1 MDCPPHATVGMF
13 SSFVTQ
19 YWFSSEAKDVWS
31 DVATLQAWLD
41 VEAALAAAQAE
52 IGLVPETAAATIA
65 SKADAKFFD
74 TEALGREIAFAQ
86 HPLVPVLHQFELLCG
101 EPAAGYLHLGATTQN
116 IFDTAAAL
124 QMRYTH
130 LQVARDLR
138 DAITALADLAETHRD
153 TPMAGRTHGQH
164 ALPMTL
170 GFKIAGWLGELGRDL
185 ERLDAR
191 LGPSFPAC
199 MGGAIGTFAAMG
211 GKGRAVESLLARRL
225 GLLPAGL
232 PSRASFDRAADYIT
246 ALGLLS
252 GTAQKIAQDIVFLQR
267 TEVGEMSEAFHIGK
281 VGSSTMAQ
289 KRNPSTALLLV
300 SLARML
306 RGRVPLALEA
316 MARMDEGDSS
326 ATNVTDTLLPEL
338 GILAAS
344 IAQTLARLVC
354 GLVAHPE
361 AMRRNLA
368 ATQGLIN
375 AEAVMMEL
383 TKVMGR
389 HQAHKLLYEAAQR
402 SQTEG
407 TPFLASIMAHPL
419 AGTHPSP
426 PDLAAALAPGVYVG
440 DSGALTDEAVS
451 RARRLA

>member
-1 MDCPPHATVGMF
+1 MF
-13 SSFVTQ
+13 NSFVTR
-19 YWFSSEAKDVWS
+19 YWFSSEARSVWS
-31 DVATLQAWLD
+31 DGATLQAWLD
-41 VEAALAAAQAE
+41 VEAALASAQAE
-52 IGLVPETAAATIA
+52 IGLIPATAAATIA

-74 TEALGREIAFAQ
+74 TEALAHEIAFAQ
-86 HPLVPVLHQFELLCG
+86 HPLVPVLHQFESLCG
-101 EPAAGYLHLGATTQN
+101 EPHAGYLHFGATTQN
-116 IFDTAAAL
+116 IFDTATAL
-124 QMRYTH
+124 QVRRTH
-130 LQVARDLR
+130 ALLTRDLR
-138 DAITALADLAETHRD
+138 DAMASLAQLATAHRE

-170 GFKIAGWLGELGRDL
+170 GFKIAGWLEELARDL
-185 ERLDAR
+185 ERLEAR
-191 LGPSFPAC
+191 LAPSFPAC

-211 GKGRAVESLLARRL
+211 GQGREVEALLASKL
-225 GLLPAGL
+225 GLVPAGL
-232 PSRASFDRAADYIT
+232 PSRASFDRAGDYIA
-246 ALGLLS
+246 ALALLA
-252 GTAQKIAQDIVFLQR
+252 GTAQKIAADVVFLQR
-267 TEVGEMSEAFHIGK
+267 TEIGELSEAFHVGK

-316 MARMDEGDSS
+316 MVRMDEGDSS

-344 IAQTLARLVC
+344 VAQTLARLVR
-354 GLVAHPE
+354 GLVVHPE

-389 HQAHKLLYEAAQR
+389 HEAHKLLLEAAQR
-402 SQTEG
+402 THTEG
-407 TPFLASIMAHPL
+407 CSFLASIMEN
-419 AGTHPSP
+419 PSTAAYP
-426 PDLAAALAPGVYVG
+426 SASRLAAALEPGTYFG
-440 DSGALTDEAVS
+440 DSVRLTDEAVS
-451 RARRLA
+451 RISPRAR

>member
-1 MDCPPHATVGMF
+1 MF
-13 SSFVTQ
+13 NSFVTR
-19 YWFSSEAKDVWS
+19 YWFSSEAKSVWS
-31 DVATLQAWLD
+31 DRATLQAWLD

-52 IGLVPETAAATIA
+52 IGLIPAAAAATIA
-65 SKADAKFFD
+65 SKADAKSFD
-74 TEALGREIAFAQ
+74 TEALARDIAFAQ
-86 HPLVPVLHQFELLCG
+86 HPLVPVLHQFESLCG

-116 IFDTAAAL
+116 IFDTATAL
-124 QMRYTH
+124 QMRQTH
-130 LQVARDLR
+130 LLVTRDLQG
-138 DAITALADLAETHRD
+138 AMASLAQLATTHRE

-170 GFKIAGWLGELGRDL
+170 GFKIAGWLEELGRDL

-191 LGPSFPAC
+191 LAPSFPAC

-211 GKGRAVESLLARRL
+211 GQGRAVEALLASKL
-225 GLLPAGL
+225 GLVPAGL
-232 PSRASFDRAADYIT
+232 PSRASFDRASDYIG
-246 ALGLLS
+246 ALGLLA
-252 GTAQKIAQDIVFLQR
+252 GTAQKIAGDVVFLQR
-267 TEVGEMSEAFHIGK
+267 TEIGEMSEAFHVGK

-316 MARMDEGDSS
+316 MVRMDEGDSS

-344 IAQTLARLVC
+344 VAQTLSRLVQ
-354 GLVAHPE
+354 GLVVHPE
-361 AMRRNLA
+361 AMERNLA
-368 ATQGLIN
+368 ATKGLIN

-389 HQAHKLLYEAAQR
+389 HEAHKLLLEAAQR
-402 SQTEG
+402 SHTEG
-407 TPFLASIMAHPL
+407 CSFLASIMEHPLMAAHPS
-419 AGTHPSP
+419 AGR
-426 PDLAAALAPGVYVG
+426 LAAALVPDTYVG
-440 DSGALTDEAVS
+440 DSAQLTDEAVS
-451 RARRLA
+451 RISPRER